1 MAFDYGCL
9 ETVSVLMVAVVHL
22 ATVVELLLRY
32 YHSDQYCAPCTSFCG
47 CNSEHLV
54 RTATWIIRGGT
65 IYEKYKWGDG
75 ARVVGWNIFLAVG
88 ASFVAFVDTIE
99 NI

>member
-32 YHSDQYCAPCTSFCG
+32 YHSDQYLCT
-47 CNSEHLV
+47 V
-54 RTATWIIRGGT
+54 
-65 IYEKYKWGDG
+65 YELL
-75 ARVVGWNIFLAVG
+75 RMQ
-88 ASFVAFVDTIE
+88 
-99 NI
+99 